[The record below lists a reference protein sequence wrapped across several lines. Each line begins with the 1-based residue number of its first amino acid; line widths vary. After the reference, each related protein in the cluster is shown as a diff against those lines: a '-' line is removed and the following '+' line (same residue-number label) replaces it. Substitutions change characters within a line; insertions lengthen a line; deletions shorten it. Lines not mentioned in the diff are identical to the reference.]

1 MKRKLSAVL
10 LLLIFLFASAPNLFA
25 DSKDTTPVPYTE
37 NEFPEW
43 AKQLRRSEIITFGAL
58 PFVTIGVSLIYS
70 LLLWQQSGNF
80 INPLD
85 KSQTY
90 STEQMWEIFGYSC
103 GVSLAIGITDYV
115 WNTIDLKK
123 QQDEENRKNNNDYKI
138 IVTPINEDEVLIS
151 REKSYENESNGS
163 EDTGIDIEDK

>member
-10 LLLIFLFASAPNLFA
+10 LLLIFLFASNVNLFA
-25 DSKDTTPVPYTE
+25 DTTDTAPVPYTE

-43 AKQLRRSEIITFGAL
+43 AKQLRRSEIITFGSL
-58 PFVTIGVSLIYS
+58 PFVTIGVSFIYS

-115 WNTIDLKK
+115 WNTIELKK
-123 QQDEENRKNNNDYKI
+123 QIDEENRKNNDYKI

-151 REKSYENESNGS
+151 REKSDENESNGS